1 MNTQKKPNK
10 TLISTVLFIALFVA
24 GEFKLIN
31 GYQSVANM
39 LDSLMPIDGTP
50 ITSLF
55 KVAYIITGALAFTNI
70 VRAIISKIKP
80 SSNRANTLLQLLHN
94 AVSYVSIIVGL
105 ILALVALEVDV
116 VGIATTVGILG
127 IVVGFGAES
136 LIADVFTG
144 VCMIFE
150 DQFNVGDIIEVN
162 GFRGTVT
169 QIGIRT
175 TSVKDGGDNIKI
187 FNNSEIKNVL
197 NCSSNNS
204 VAVCEFPISYNTDLE
219 EAEKV
224 LKETLVEISKTHG
237 DIFEEINYVGV
248 DKLGDNG
255 IILKVVGKTD
265 EKNVFTARRILNR
278 EVYLV
283 FNKNKIENPLQ
294 EIYIHNN

>member
-1 MNTQKKPNK
+1 METQKKSNK
-10 TLISTVLFIALFVA
+10 TLISTVLFIALFVVA
-24 GEFKLIN
+24 EFKLIN
-31 GYQSVANM
+31 GTLSIGEM
-39 LDSLMPIDGTP
+39 IDGLMPIDSTP
-50 ITSLF
+50 ITSIF
-55 KVAYIITGALAFTNI
+55 KVAYIITGAIAFTNI
-70 VRAIISKIKP
+70 VRAVIEKIKP
-80 SSNRANTLLQLLHN
+80 NSNRANTLLQLLHN

-150 DQFNVGDIIEVN
+150 NQFNVGDIIEVN
-162 GFRGTVT
+162 GYRGTVT

-204 VAVCEFPISYNTDLE
+204 VAVCDFPISYNTDLE
-219 EAEKV
+219 LAEKV
-224 LKETLVEISKTHG
+224 LKETLAEINKNHA

-248 DKLGDNG
+248 DQLGNNG
-255 IILKVVGKTD
+255 IILRVVGKTN
-265 EKNVFTARRILNR
+265 EKNVFTAKRILNR